1 MWRIMTDTSIHHFL
15 KSFLVC
21 FHNIYSTL
29 NIDLFCFMFLIPWF
43 STFCLTYTSDLGTIS
58 SYILVLNYSSCPN
71 VLHLT
76 EHAQF
81 LWQFLIGL
89 IEQTFN
95 QSLFSERSP
104 SCVVLFCSFSL
115 ACKIEYS
122 LIRWGL
128 ASAKSN
134 KNSCL
139 YLFFSYTY
147 SYSPMKC
154 FSPVSIQSLIHLTP
168 IIIICG
174 CLSCYFYVCCNLVK
188 VSIKS

>member
-81 LWQFLIGL
+81 FWQFLLGL

-95 QSLFSERSP
+95 QSLFSEHFP
-104 SCVVLFCSFSL
+104 SCFVPTAWHVKLSIAWSN
-115 ACKIEYS
+115 
-122 LIRWGL
+122 WGL

-139 YLFFSYTY
+139 YPFFS
-147 SYSPMKC
+147 
-154 FSPVSIQSLIHLTP
+154 
-168 IIIICG
+168 
-174 CLSCYFYVCCNLVK
+174 
-188 VSIKS
+188 